1 METPETKKN
10 QNKSGSLFSR
20 LMTKRNTVIQDDI
33 QKVNTKDT
41 PNDKDVSIRKN
52 ADWDE
57 NFDYKNEAIS
67 QEETPKFSESYNNK
81 GKTSIIKPIIMV
93 FFMILIMFAM
103 VYFLYIQDSR
113 TEKLQIPITVKNT
126 SLPLGERKLTTPLLG
141 STENMNP
148 LKPNDALSQID
159 FDFSV
164 TMGHNIARTPLLP
177 NKIIKPDVKTN
188 ASEFQDIWNNGTNAS
203 QTNISDNPDSAVK
216 KTAHDYLPSW
226 RRFATEYPPTEG
238 LPIFSIIL
246 EYDPMALNVDALPVG
261 KGYNIAL
268 PGFLE
273 NSELLVKA
281 LREKNYEILLYLPM
295 GDDAKIFNFKAITKN
310 SNFDEIREAVAFHTS
325 QLGGNGFVGF
335 INYGGK
341 IVQNT
346 LSKMNF
352 MMSLLAK
359 TGYLYIDDVHENEKS
374 LGFAAAEGQKVPTL
388 KTSTY
393 IESVDTE
400 FPHFLKE
407 VTIDGTGIAVVKAT
421 QENITALKKYEP
433 LFDKYQIRLVPVTGI
448 LKQQELKKSNNH
460 LF

>member
-1 METPETKKN
+1 LETPETQKN

-20 LMTKRNTVIQDDI
+20 PRTKPNPIIQDEI
-33 QKVNTKDT
+33 KKVNTKDQA
-41 PNDKDVSIRKN
+41 NYKS
-52 ADWDE
+52 DWDE
-57 NFDYKNEAIS
+57 SFDYGYEAIS
-67 QEETPKFSESYNNK
+67 EKDTPKFSKTYNNK
-81 GKTSIIKPIIMV
+81 GKTRIIKPIIMV
-93 FFMILIMFAM
+93 FCMVLIMFAM
-103 VYFLYIQDSR
+103 IYYIYIQDNPN
-113 TEKLQIPITVKNT
+113 EKFKIPITVKNT

-141 STENMNP
+141 ETENINS
-148 LKPNDALSQID
+148 LKPNDALSKID

-164 TMGHNIARTPLLP
+164 IMGHNISRNPMLP

-188 ASEFQDIWNNGTNAS
+188 ASEFQNLWTNGTNAS
-203 QTNISDNPDSAVK
+203 QTNISDSITK
-216 KTAHDYLPSW
+216 KTASDYLPSW

-246 EYDPMALNVDALPVG
+246 EYDPMALNVDALPIG

-273 NSELLVKA
+273 NSELLVKT

-325 QLGGNGFVGF
+325 QLGGKGFVGF
-335 INYGGK
+335 MNYGGK

-359 TGYLYIDDVHENEKS
+359 TGYLYIDDIHENEKS

-393 IESVDTE
+393 INSVDTE
-400 FPHFLKE
+400 FSHFLKQ

-421 QENITALKKYEP
+421 QENLTNLKKYEAM
-433 LFDKYQIRLVPVTGI
+433 FDKYQIRLVPVTGI
-448 LKQQELKKSNNH
+448 LKQQELKKSNSY